1 MANVKLSL
9 QKSQII
15 GICILSV
22 CFDILADFFSCSEF
36 NGCRGR
42 SSCCSCPTSS
52 AHTRPSGPLPIR
64 PFEPFPDHQ
73 APASPD
79 FQVCSGSA
87 RYAKLTFSII
97 FCVLPPLLVL
107 RCYCSCCSC
116 CLWFL
121 FMVYFCF
128 HFFYFLVS
136 YPSPDQTRPDQTSP
150 CTRPSAIPPCK

>member
-1 MANVKLSL
+1 MCVLIFWPIFFRAVSL
-9 QKSQII
+9 T
-15 GICILSV
+15 V
-22 CFDILADFFSCSEF
+22 VEAAAAVVLAQL
-36 NGCRGR
+36 
-42 SSCCSCPTSS
+42 P
-52 AHTRPSGPLPIR
+52 AHTRPSAHLPIR

-107 RCYCSCCSC
+107 CCYCSCCSC

-136 YPSPDQTRPDQTSP
+136 YPSPDQTRPDQPMHETK
-150 CTRPSAIPPCK
+150 CNPPM